1 VMTHDESRLSE
12 ALHELVD
19 AQPFE
24 PDLGTIERRGRHIR
38 RRATAT
44 RSVAGLGLAAVAAAA
59 LAVSGAL
66 STQSGTRANPLT
78 IPTTTAL
85 HGGPLVALAA
95 DITAHQLHQPGNA
108 TLVISLGLTRVGKHL
123 QYSEGDRGAEL
134 FTDAGKYYD
143 ASLDPPS
150 DTSYTPRSDEYY
162 DAHPVSLLRAEI
174 AAHVTTS
181 NAQFADEEAAA
192 IKAAGGNLSAARR
205 QMAEA
210 LRGVVTCGDCVL
222 STRPRSFG
230 LVPVDAWIW
239 EDSKQALEKGAGN
252 PEVRAGVLRLIATLP
267 DVTVTHTSTDG
278 RPTLTLRVGRPEAG
292 MTHYQSLV
300 INAHTGTPV
309 TFSSGPGTDPPEAT
323 ITYHVRR
330 VTVSAF
336 TAGRF

>member
-24 PDLGTIERRGRHIR
+24 PDPLAIERRGRQVR

-44 RSVAGLGLAAVAAAA
+44 RSIAGLGLAAVAAAA
-59 LAVSGAL
+59 LAVSGAI
-66 STQSGTRANPLT
+66 STQSGTRA

-123 QYSEGDRGAEL
+123 RYSEGDRGAEL
-134 FTDAGKYYD
+134 FTDAGTYYD

-150 DTSYTPRSDEYY
+150 DASYTPRSDEYY

-192 IKAAGGNLSAARR
+192 IKAAEGNLSAARR

-222 STRPRSFG
+222 SARPGSFG

-267 DVTVTHTSTDG
+267 DVIVTHTTTDG
-278 RPTLTLRVGRPEAG
+278 RSTLTLRVGRPEAG

-300 INAHTGTPV
+300 IDAHTGTPV
-309 TFSSGPGTDPPEAT
+309 RFSAGPGTDPPET
-323 ITYHVRR
+323 TVTYHVRR

>member
-1 VMTHDESRLSE
+1 VMTHDEARLSE

-24 PDLGTIERRGRHIR
+24 PDLRTIERRGRRVR

-59 LAVSGAL
+59 LVVSGAI
-66 STQSGTRANPLT
+66 STNSGTRANPLT

-85 HGGPLVALAA
+85 HGGPLVGLAA

-108 TLVISLGLTRVGKHL
+108 TLIISLGLTRVGTHL
-123 QYSEGDRGAEL
+123 RYSEGDRGAEL
-134 FTDAGKYYD
+134 FTDAGTYYD

-150 DTSYTPRSDEYY
+150 DKSYTPRSDAYY

-192 IKAAGGNLSAARR
+192 IKAAKGSLSAARR

-210 LRGVVTCGDCVL
+210 LRGVVTCGACVL
-222 STRPRSFG
+222 STKPGSFG

-239 EDSKQALEKGAGN
+239 ENSEQALEKGAGN
-252 PEVRAGVLRLIATLP
+252 PEVRAGVLRLMATLP
-267 DVTVTHTSTDG
+267 DVTVTHTTTAG
-278 RPTLTLRVGRPEAG
+278 RSTLTLRVGRPEAG
-292 MTHYQSLV
+292 MSHYQSLV
-300 INAHTGTPV
+300 IDAHMGTPV
-309 TFSSGPGTDPPEAT
+309 KWSAGPGTDPPEAT
-323 ITYHVRR
+323 VTYHVRR

-336 TAGRF
+336 AAGKS

>member
-24 PDLGTIERRGRHIR
+24 PDLRTIERRGRQIR

-59 LAVSGAL
+59 LAVSGAI
-66 STQSGTRANPLT
+66 STHSGTGANLLT
-78 IPTTTAL
+78 TPSTTAL

-108 TLVISLGLTRVGKHL
+108 TLITSREITRFGAH
-123 QYSEGDRGAEL
+123 YRHSERDPGAEL
-134 FTDAGKYYD
+134 FTDAGKYYV

-150 DTSYTPRSDEYY
+150 DNSYTPRSDEYY
-162 DAHPVSLLRAEI
+162 QAHPVVLLRAEM

-181 NAQFADEEAAA
+181 NGQFAKEQAAA
-192 IKAAGGNLSAARR
+192 IKAAEGNLSVARR

-210 LRGVVTCGDCVL
+210 LRQVVTCGTCVL
-222 STRPRSFG
+222 STKPGSFG

-239 EDSKQALEKGAGN
+239 ENSEQALEKGAGD

-267 DVTVTHTSTDG
+267 DVTVTHTTTDG
-278 RPTLTLRVGRPEAG
+278 RATLTLRVGRPEAG
-292 MTHYQSLV
+292 MTGYQSLV
-300 INAHTGTPV
+300 IDARTGTPV
-309 TFSSGPGTDPPEAT
+309 KWSAGPGTHPPEAT
-323 ITYHVRR
+323 VTYHVRR

-336 TAGRF
+336 AAGKF